1 MLRLLPGQVIDGF
14 TLVEPL
20 HRGGMALLWRVTH
33 SAHRQPLI
41 MKVPL
46 IAYGEGPG
54 AIVGFEVEQM
64 ILPRLSGPHVPRFVA
79 AAGFEAQPYIVL
91 ERIAGASLLPLLDE
105 TPLAARLYR
114 AV

>member
-33 SAHRQPLI
+33 SAHRQPLL

-54 AIVGFEVEQM
+54 AIADT
-64 ILPRLSGPHVPRFVA
+64 RLASIPSRSAWSASRATNGVRGH
-79 AAGFEAQPYIVL
+79 AQCSQAIR
-91 ERIAGASLLPLLDE
+91 ER
-105 TPLAARLYR
+105 RR
-114 AV
+114 

>member
-33 SAHRQPLI
+33 SDHRQPLL

-64 ILPRLSGPHVPRFVA
+64 ILPRLSGPHCR
-79 AAGFEAQPYIVL
+79 
-91 ERIAGASLLPLLDE
+91 ASSP
-105 TPLAARLYR
+105 PPISR
-114 AV
+114 ANPTS

>member
-33 SAHRQPLI
+33 SAHRQPLL

-64 ILPRLSGPHVPRFVA
+64 ILPRLWARTC
-79 AAGFEAQPYIVL
+79 
-91 ERIAGASLLPLLDE
+91 RASSP
-105 TPLAARLYR
+105 PPISR
-114 AV
+114 ANRTS